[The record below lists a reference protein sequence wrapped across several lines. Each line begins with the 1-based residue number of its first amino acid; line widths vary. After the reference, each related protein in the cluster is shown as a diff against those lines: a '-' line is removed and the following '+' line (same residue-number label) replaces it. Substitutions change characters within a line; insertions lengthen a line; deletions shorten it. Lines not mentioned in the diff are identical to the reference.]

1 MKKSVMKTIKLS
13 ALLILIVLL
22 AAGCAKEEP
31 KAEELIMGLDD
42 TFAPMGFRD
51 EKGELV
57 GFDVDL
63 ANEVAERIGMTIKF
77 QPIDWSMKENE
88 LNAGNIDLIWNGYTI
103 TPERQE
109 KVAFTKPYL
118 ENSQVIVVLADSD
131 IKTKADLA
139 GKKKGG
145 HRALGFLPMNN
156 GDRKD
161 RCNKNLG

>member
-103 TPERQE
+103 TP
-109 KVAFTKPYL
+109 K
-118 ENSQVIVVLADSD
+118 
-131 IKTKADLA
+131 
-139 GKKKGG
+139 
-145 HRALGFLPMNN
+145 
-156 GDRKD
+156 DRK
-161 RCNKNLG
+161 RWHLQNHIWKTAR